1 MTGVTA
7 LHESLV
13 ALCRGVPSA
22 IGAVL
27 CDPEGETVVSA
38 LGSAP
43 APAAAEQRAREHVP
57 RALELSMPVAE
68 FLVRLAGA
76 EPCALLN
83 LFDGFIRKHR
93 GGLVRALH
101 FRYAEIEL
109 LVRRLPEDFYV
120 VLVVRRAAESAS
132 ARRQLDAAARTL
144 AQALE

>member
-1 MTGVTA
+1 MTT
-7 LHESLV
+7 LHDSLV

-27 CDPEGETVVSA
+27 CDYEGETVAAA
-38 LGSAP
+38 LGPAP

-57 RALELSMPVAE
+57 RALDLSMPVAE
-68 FLVRLAGA
+68 FLVRLAAA

-83 LFDGFIRKHR
+83 LFDGFIQKHG
-93 GGLVRALH
+93 GGLLRALH

-120 VLVVRRAAESAS
+120 VLVVRRAAETAS
-132 ARRQLDAAARTL
+132 ARRKLDHAAQTL
-144 AQALE
+144 AQALQ